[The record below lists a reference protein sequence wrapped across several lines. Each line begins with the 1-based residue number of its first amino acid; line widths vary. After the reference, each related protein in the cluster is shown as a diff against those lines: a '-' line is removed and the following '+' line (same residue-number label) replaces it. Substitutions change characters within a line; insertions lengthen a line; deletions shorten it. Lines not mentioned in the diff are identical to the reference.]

1 MGITLEQKLLSQKL
15 RYVKAKVAAEKIAIS
30 AQKARLR
37 HTATVG
43 RNSSFFE
50 VNEAATALEESKWSK
65 WRQETKTKLANI
77 TPEIKESKYVL
88 SCFIIHL

>member
-43 RNSSFFE
+43 SFFE